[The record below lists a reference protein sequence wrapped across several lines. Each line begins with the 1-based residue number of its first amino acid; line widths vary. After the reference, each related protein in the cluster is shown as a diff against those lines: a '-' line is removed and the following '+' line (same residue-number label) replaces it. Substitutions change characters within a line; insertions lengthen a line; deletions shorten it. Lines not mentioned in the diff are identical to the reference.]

1 MENQE
6 NLNLFHSFTEKNLEE
21 ILAHNNGILQ
31 VNCKL
36 PVRDKSALALVY
48 SPGVGACCREI
59 EKDLW
64 KAEKLTNKK
73 NSILII
79 TDTSNMN
86 NTKLNSDSTNNSNN
100 YKTAQLMSLPYLES
114 ICSYYKLFADIDAYP
129 IIMDLAALESE
140 MDFVETLDALMP
152 AYSLVELFNVKASK
166 FKLLE
171 VFIKNKIAEKQ
182 QYAVIG
188 KHNKRNLDLEI
199 KKIFGTESFNS
210 NKNNSLNLNNNLDY
224 LNANFLYACVIRS
237 ALDLKLYSA
246 LDECV
251 EFLLKMLKN
260 TFANIH
266 KNADFMQR
274 HFSNFHNAMDF
285 LIKKSCE
292 FFIETEPQLR
302 PLKNSVDKK
311 LVKFQV
317 EQIRKKFYNFSI
329 LGKASNIEE
338 YPTNYHLSQKSINEN
353 SILLHWRYHGVI
365 ETGVRF
371 HMKEPAVFS
380 KMFSWENLDHISNL
394 IFKDNK
400 LASKLTYKSNFGA
413 IITNG
418 TAILGFG
425 DIGALPGLPVMEG
438 KSVLFKLFGG
448 LNIMPLCIQEK
459 KISKFISIIKKI
471 GPSFSAI
478 NLEDIKAPDCF
489 EIETTLINSLD
500 YPVFHDDQHGTAI
513 VVLSGIINS
522 LKLANKKIENVKI
535 VMNGAGAAGL
545 SVCDLL
551 LTYGAKNIIVCDTT
565 GAIYKDRPKNMNS
578 FKAALAAKTN
588 SNIEKGE
595 LKEVLVGADIFI
607 GVSAPKTLTK
617 PMIRSMAKNPI
628 IFALANPE
636 PEIFPDE
643 AYSAGA
649 FIVATGRSD
658 LKNQVNNSLA
668 FPGIFRAAVDVKAPK
683 IDTVM
688 KLEAGIAI
696 SKLIKESELSPE
708 YIIPDALDSRV
719 PISVAKAVAKKA
731 IEIGL
736 SKDKDITQNEV
747 EDNLA
752 GWLLEENL
760 KNWSRI
766 KEKGFSFQQGVLKP
780 KF

>member
-6 NLNLFHSFTEKNLEE
+6 NSNLFHSFSEKNLEE
-21 ILAHNNGILQ
+21 ILSHNSGILQ

-36 PVRDKSALALVY
+36 PVRDKSSLALVY
-48 SPGVGACCREI
+48 SPGVGACCKEI

-79 TDTSNMN
+79 TDTSNIV
-86 NTKLNSDSTNNSNN
+86 DANNSNLKN
-100 YKTAQLMSLPYLES
+100 AQLMSLPYLES

-129 IIMDLAALESE
+129 VIMDLAALESE

-152 AYSLVELFNVKASK
+152 AYSSVELYNVKSSK
-166 FKLLE
+166 FRILE

-182 QYAVIG
+182 QYAIIG
-188 KHNKRNLDLEI
+188 RHIKRSLEKEI
-199 KKIFGTESFNS
+199 KTIFSAFSQNSENKNS
-210 NKNNSLNLNNNLDY
+210 NSKTNQINNYNLDY
-224 LNANFLYACVIRS
+224 LNANFLYACVLRS

-246 LDECV
+246 LDDCI

-260 TFANIH
+260 TFANSH
-266 KNADFMQR
+266 KNDDFMQKN
-274 HFSNFHNAMDF
+274 FSNFHNAMDF
-285 LIKKSCE
+285 FIKKSCE
-292 FFIETEPQLR
+292 FFIETEAQLR
-302 PLKNSVDKK
+302 PLKNSEDKK
-311 LVKFQV
+311 LIKSAV
-317 EQIRKKFYNFSI
+317 EQIRRKFYNFSI

-338 YPTNYHLSQKSINEN
+338 YPEKYHQSQKSINEN

-365 ETGVRF
+365 ETGVKF
-371 HMKEPAVFS
+371 HIKEPSIFS
-380 KMFSWENLDHISNL
+380 KIFSWENLDYIADLIS
-394 IFKDNK
+394 KDNR
-400 LASKLTYKSNFGA
+400 LASKLTYKANFGA

-459 KISKFISIIKKI
+459 KISKFISIVKKI
-471 GPSFSAI
+471 GPSFSVI

-489 EIETTLINSLD
+489 EIETTLITSLD

-522 LKLANKKIENVKI
+522 LKLANKKINDVKI

-565 GAIYKDRPKNMNS
+565 GAIYSGRPKNMNS
-578 FKAALAAKTN
+578 FKAALASKTN
-588 SNIEKGE
+588 LVNETGG
-595 LKEVLVGADIFI
+595 LKDVLKGADIFI
-607 GVSAPKTLTK
+607 GVSAPKTLTQE
-617 PMIRSMAKNPI
+617 MIRSMAANPI

-636 PEIFPDE
+636 PEIFPEE
-643 AYSAGA
+643 AYAAGA

-668 FPGIFRAAVDVKAPK
+668 FPGIFRAAVDVKASK

-696 SKLIKESELSPE
+696 SKLIKESELSRD

-731 IEIGL
+731 IEIGM
-736 SKDKDITQNEV
+736 SQDKDITELEV

-752 GWLLEENL
+752 GWLLEESL
-760 KNWSRI
+760 KNWGRI
-766 KEKGFSFQQGVLKP
+766 KQKGFSFQQEVLKP

>member
-6 NLNLFHSFTEKNLEE
+6 NSNLFHSFSEKNLEE
-21 ILAHNNGILQ
+21 ILSHNSGILQ

-36 PVRDKSALALVY
+36 PVRDKSSLALVY
-48 SPGVGACCREI
+48 SPGVGACCKEI

-64 KAEKLTNKK
+64 KVEKLTNKK

-79 TDTSNMN
+79 TDTSNIVGA
-86 NTKLNSDSTNNSNN
+86 NNSNLKN
-100 YKTAQLMSLPYLES
+100 AQLMSLPYLES

-129 IIMDLAALESE
+129 VIMDLAALESE

-152 AYSLVELFNVKASK
+152 AYSSVELYNVKSSK

-182 QYAVIG
+182 QYAIIG
-188 KHNKRNLDLEI
+188 RHIKRALDNEI
-199 KKIFGTESFNS
+199 KTILSAFSQNS
-210 NKNNSLNLNNNLDY
+210 ENKNSKSKTNQINNFNLDY
-224 LNANFLYACVIRS
+224 LNANFLYACVLRS

-246 LDECV
+246 LDDCI

-260 TFANIH
+260 TFANSHI
-266 KNADFMQR
+266 NDDFMQKN
-274 HFSNFHNAMDF
+274 FSNFHNAMDF
-285 LIKKSCE
+285 FIKKSCE
-292 FFIETEPQLR
+292 FFIETEAQLR
-302 PLKNSVDKK
+302 SLKNSEDQK
-311 LVKFQV
+311 LIKSAV
-317 EQIRKKFYNFSI
+317 EQIRRKFYNFSI

-338 YPTNYHLSQKSINEN
+338 YPEKYHQSQKSINEN

-365 ETGVRF
+365 ETGVKF
-371 HMKEPAVFS
+371 HIKEPTIFS
-380 KMFSWENLDHISNL
+380 KIFSWENLDYIADLIS
-394 IFKDNK
+394 KDNR
-400 LASKLTYKSNFGA
+400 LASKLTYKANFGA

-459 KISKFISIIKKI
+459 KISKFISIVKKI
-471 GPSFSAI
+471 GPSFSVI

-522 LKLANKKIENVKI
+522 LKLANKKISDVKI

-565 GAIYKDRPKNMNS
+565 GAIYAGRPKNMNS
-578 FKAALAAKTN
+578 FKAALASKTN
-588 SNIEKGE
+588 LVNETGG
-595 LKEVLVGADIFI
+595 LKDVLKGADIFI
-607 GVSAPKTLTK
+607 GVSAPKTLTQE
-617 PMIRSMAKNPI
+617 MIRSMAANPI

-636 PEIFPDE
+636 PEIFPEE
-643 AYSAGA
+643 AYAAGA

-668 FPGIFRAAVDVKAPK
+668 FPGIFRAAVDVKASK
-683 IDTVM
+683 IDTLM

-696 SKLIKESELSPE
+696 SKLIKESELSRD

-731 IEIGL
+731 IEIGM
-736 SKDKDITQNEV
+736 SQDKDITEIEV

-752 GWLLEENL
+752 GWLLEESL
-760 KNWSRI
+760 KNWGRI
-766 KEKGFSFQQGVLKP
+766 KQKGFSFQQGVLKP

>member
-6 NLNLFHSFTEKNLEE
+6 NSNLFHSFSEKNLEE
-21 ILAHNNGILQ
+21 ILSHNSGILQ

-36 PVRDKSALALVY
+36 PVRDKSSLALVY
-48 SPGVGACCREI
+48 SPGVGACCKEI

-64 KAEKLTNKK
+64 KVEKLTNKK

-79 TDTSNMN
+79 TDTSNIVGA
-86 NTKLNSDSTNNSNN
+86 NNSNLKN
-100 YKTAQLMSLPYLES
+100 AQLMSLPYLES

-129 IIMDLAALESE
+129 VIMDLAALESE

-152 AYSLVELFNVKASK
+152 AYSSVELYNVKSSK

-182 QYAVIG
+182 QYAIIG
-188 KHNKRNLDLEI
+188 RHIKRALDNEI
-199 KKIFGTESFNS
+199 KTILSAFSQNS
-210 NKNNSLNLNNNLDY
+210 ENKNSKSKTNQINNFNLDY
-224 LNANFLYACVIRS
+224 LNANFLYACVLRS

-246 LDECV
+246 LDDCI

-260 TFANIH
+260 TFANSHI
-266 KNADFMQR
+266 NDDFMQKN
-274 HFSNFHNAMDF
+274 FSNFHNAMDF
-285 LIKKSCE
+285 FIKKSCE
-292 FFIETEPQLR
+292 FFIETEAQLR
-302 PLKNSVDKK
+302 SLKNSEDKK
-311 LVKFQV
+311 LIKFAV
-317 EQIRKKFYNFSI
+317 EQIRRKFYNFSI

-338 YPTNYHLSQKSINEN
+338 YPEKYHQSQKSINEN

-365 ETGVRF
+365 ETGVKF
-371 HMKEPAVFS
+371 HIKEPTIFS
-380 KMFSWENLDHISNL
+380 KIFSWENLDYIADLIS
-394 IFKDNK
+394 KDNR
-400 LASKLTYKSNFGA
+400 LASKLTYKANFGA

-459 KISKFISIIKKI
+459 KISKFISIVKKI
-471 GPSFSAI
+471 GPSFSVI

-522 LKLANKKIENVKI
+522 LKLANKKISDVKI

-565 GAIYKDRPKNMNS
+565 GAIYAGRPKNMNS
-578 FKAALAAKTN
+578 FKAALASKTN
-588 SNIEKGE
+588 LVNETGG
-595 LKEVLVGADIFI
+595 LKDVLKGADIFI
-607 GVSAPKTLTK
+607 GVSAPKTLTQE
-617 PMIRSMAKNPI
+617 MIRSMAANPI

-636 PEIFPDE
+636 PEIFPEE
-643 AYSAGA
+643 AYAAGA

-668 FPGIFRAAVDVKAPK
+668 FPGIFRAAVDVKASK

-696 SKLIKESELSPE
+696 SKLIKESELSRD

-731 IEIGL
+731 IEIGM
-736 SKDKDITQNEV
+736 SQDKDITELEV

-752 GWLLEENL
+752 GWLLEESL
-760 KNWSRI
+760 KNWGRI
-766 KEKGFSFQQGVLKP
+766 KQKGFSFQQGVLKP

>member
-6 NLNLFHSFTEKNLEE
+6 NSNLFHSFSEKNLEE
-21 ILAHNNGILQ
+21 ILSHNSGILQ

-36 PVRDKSALALVY
+36 PVRDKSSLALVY
-48 SPGVGACCREI
+48 SPGVGACCKEI

-64 KAEKLTNKK
+64 KVEKLTNKK

-79 TDTSNMN
+79 TDTSNIVGA
-86 NTKLNSDSTNNSNN
+86 NNSNLKN
-100 YKTAQLMSLPYLES
+100 AQLMSLPYLES

-129 IIMDLAALESE
+129 VIMDLAALESE

-152 AYSLVELFNVKASK
+152 AYSSVELYNVKSSK

-182 QYAVIG
+182 QYAIIG
-188 KHNKRNLDLEI
+188 RHIKRALDNEI
-199 KKIFGTESFNS
+199 KTILSAFSQNS
-210 NKNNSLNLNNNLDY
+210 ENKNSKSKTNQINNFNLDY
-224 LNANFLYACVIRS
+224 LNANFLYACVLRS

-246 LDECV
+246 LDDCI

-260 TFANIH
+260 TFANSHI
-266 KNADFMQR
+266 NDDFMQKN
-274 HFSNFHNAMDF
+274 FSNFHNAMDF
-285 LIKKSCE
+285 FIKKSCE
-292 FFIETEPQLR
+292 FFIETEAQLR
-302 PLKNSVDKK
+302 SLKNSEDKK
-311 LVKFQV
+311 LIKFAV
-317 EQIRKKFYNFSI
+317 EQIRRKFYNFSI

-338 YPTNYHLSQKSINEN
+338 YPEKYHQSQKSINEN

-365 ETGVRF
+365 ETGVKF
-371 HMKEPAVFS
+371 HIKEPTIFS
-380 KMFSWENLDHISNL
+380 KIFSWENLDYIADLIS
-394 IFKDNK
+394 KDNR
-400 LASKLTYKSNFGA
+400 LASKLTYKANFGA

-459 KISKFISIIKKI
+459 KISKFISIVKKI
-471 GPSFSAI
+471 GPSFSVI

-522 LKLANKKIENVKI
+522 LKLANKKISDVKI

-565 GAIYKDRPKNMNS
+565 GAIYAGRPKNMNS
-578 FKAALAAKTN
+578 FKAALASKTN
-588 SNIEKGE
+588 LVNETGG
-595 LKEVLVGADIFI
+595 LKDVLKGADIFI
-607 GVSAPKTLTK
+607 GVSAPKTLTQE
-617 PMIRSMAKNPI
+617 MIRSMAANPI

-636 PEIFPDE
+636 PEIFPEE
-643 AYSAGA
+643 AYAAGA

-668 FPGIFRAAVDVKAPK
+668 FPGIFRAAVDVKASK
-683 IDTVM
+683 IDTLM

-696 SKLIKESELSPE
+696 SKLIKESELSRD

-731 IEIGL
+731 IEIGM
-736 SKDKDITQNEV
+736 SQDKDITEIEV

-752 GWLLEENL
+752 GWLLEESL
-760 KNWSRI
+760 KNWGRI
-766 KEKGFSFQQGVLKP
+766 KQKGFSFQQGVLKP

>member
-1 MENQE
+1 MDSDN
-6 NLNLFHSFTEKNLEE
+6 NNNLFHSFSSKSLEE
-21 ILAHNNGILQ
+21 ILSHNQGILQ

-48 SPGVGACCREI
+48 SPGVGACCKEI
-59 EKDLW
+59 EKELW

-73 NSILII
+73 NSIIII
-79 TDTSNMN
+79 TDTSNFSASVS
-86 NTKLNSDSTNNSNN
+86 NTKTNS
-100 YKTAQLMSLPYLES
+100 KTDLKNAQLMSMPYLES
-114 ICSYYKLFADIDAYP
+114 ICAYYKLFADIDAYP
-129 IIMDLAALESE
+129 VIVDLAALDSE
-140 MDFVETLDALMP
+140 MDFVESLDALMP
-152 AYSLVELFNVKASK
+152 AYSLVELYNVKSSK
-166 FKLLE
+166 YQLLD

-182 QYAVIG
+182 QYAIIG
-188 KHNKRNLDLEI
+188 KNNKRVFDAEI
-199 KKIFGTESFNS
+199 KKVFSTL
-210 NKNNSLNLNNNLDY
+210 NNSATTTNLDY

-237 ALDLKLYSA
+237 ALDLKLYCG
-246 LDECV
+246 LDDCV

-260 TFANIH
+260 TFANSH
-266 KNADFMQR
+266 KNADFMQK
-274 HFSNFHNAMDF
+274 HFSNFHNTMDF

-292 FFIETEPQLR
+292 YFIETEAQLR
-302 PLKNSVDKK
+302 PLKNSESKAQI
-311 LVKFQV
+311 KFSI
-317 EQIRKKFYNFSI
+317 EEIRKKFYNFSI

-338 YPTNYHLSQKSINEN
+338 YPSQYHQSQKSINEN

-365 ETGVRF
+365 ETGVKF
-371 HMKEPAVFS
+371 HVKEPAIFA
-380 KMFSWENLDHISNL
+380 KIFSWENLDFIAQL
-394 IFKDNK
+394 IKVDNK
-400 LASKLTYKSNFGA
+400 LASKLTYIANFGA

-459 KISKFISIIKKI
+459 NVSKFISLVKKI

-522 LKLANKKIENVKI
+522 LKLAHKKISDVKI

-551 LTYGAKNIIVCDTT
+551 LTYGAKSIIVCDTT
-565 GAIYKDRPKNMNS
+565 GAIYAGRPKNMNS
-578 FKAALAAKTN
+578 SKTALAAKTN
-588 SNIEKGE
+588 FRKEIGE
-595 LKEVLVGADIFI
+595 LKDVLKGADIFI
-607 GVSAPKTLTK
+607 GVSAPKTLTQD
-617 PMIRSMAKNPI
+617 MIRSMAANPI

-636 PEIFPDE
+636 PEIFPEE
-643 AYSAGA
+643 AYAAGA
-649 FIVATGRSD
+649 FVVATGRSD

-668 FPGIFRAAVDVKAPK
+668 FPGIFRAAVDVKAAK
-683 IDTVM
+683 IDTRM

-696 SKLIKESELSPE
+696 SALIKDSELSKE

-736 SKDKDITQNEV
+736 SQDKEITEHQV

-760 KNWSRI
+760 KNWGKI
-766 KEKGFSFQQGVLKP
+766 KQRGFSFQQGVLKP